1 MSIYVY
7 VNFLVPVNVKK
18 FSCVSY
24 VCRETK
30 DKPNIRRNN
39 KEYNPTLDEH

>member
-7 VNFLVPVNVKK
+7 VNFLVPVNVQN
-18 FSCVSY
+18 FHVCLICV
-24 VCRETK
+24 ETK
-30 DKPNIRRNN
+30 DKSNRRKKN